1 MNTLITKDAK
11 GKIRVAEFD
20 KILLDDGSYLITRV
34 TYQYG
39 GKRTQQPDIVI
50 SEGKAKRTVSEQ
62 AELKLNSLI
71 KEKLDKG
78 YKPIDNPIDTYTSE
92 ELNSIVGEIV
102 TDSNGFAKHMLAKQ
116 ADKVSDRT
124 INKPEFWYASRKID
138 GRP

>member
-39 GKRTQQPDIVI
+39 GKRTQQPDIII

-62 AELKLNSLI
+62 AELKFNSLI

-78 YKPIDNPIDTYTSE
+78 YKKIDNSIDTYTSE
-92 ELNSIVGEIV
+92 ELN
-102 TDSNGFAKHMLAKQ
+102 TYMLDFDSENLLMFKDLPTI
-116 ADKVSDRT
+116 ADV
-124 INKPEFWYASRKID
+124 ILKILD
-138 GRP
+138 